1 MNLYIII
8 LLCVLIGILLYTNRC
23 EQFSDTDYGNKN
35 NNSVHLDPSTQLT
48 NKKASN
54 SGLFNINKSALNL

>member
-1 MNLYIII
+1 MKLYILI

-23 EQFSDTDYGNKN
+23 EQFSDTYYGNKN
-35 NNSVHLDPSTQLT
+35 NNSEHLDPSTKLT

-54 SGLFNINKSALNL
+54 SGIFIINKSALNL

>member
-8 LLCVLIGILLYTNRC
+8 LLCLLIGLLMYYNKC
-23 EQFSDTDYGNKN
+23 EDFSDTDYGNKN
-35 NNSVHLDPSTQLT
+35 NNSEHLDPSTQLT